1 MKIMKIMKKVLL
13 LIIFVV
19 SLSTASYSQSVDR
32 FPFDYTSI
40 IKKGEKEDIKK
51 FRHIIELRENSIS
64 IVSSRGSVRLN
75 ILKGSGGETIYRG
88 EWYYYLIA
96 YAEGS
101 GHKVEVLLGKE
112 EVIIEENGVIIVF
125 YN

>member
-1 MKIMKIMKKVLL
+1 MKKVLL
-13 LIIFVV
+13 LVLFVV
-19 SLSTASYSQSVDR
+19 SLSMTSYSQSVDR

-75 ILKGSGGETIYRG
+75 ILKGSGRETIYIGG
-88 EWYYYLIA
+88 ERYYYLIT

-101 GHKVEVLLGKE
+101 GDKVEVLLGKE